1 MCNRNNLQSRG
12 SVGCPP
18 LRSGQ
23 SGHNDEGR
31 AGRDA
36 RQEINTSG
44 NKMQTQQLLQRN
56 WFGACVCVRERV
68 CVCVWLSGWASAC
81 DSACEVHLKSPV
93 EKGELKQIT
102 FSNKVSVQI
111 YLCVVEGGGR
121 VGRWC
126 SSHNQRIIWLSSK
139 AFPRR
144 KQENTGV
151 QLWRGNNAGIFYC
164 EQENK
169 GDVEEEGDMRI

>member
-56 WFGACVCVRERV
+56 WFGACVRERV
-68 CVCVWLSGWASAC
+68 CVCDWVGERVHVIRHVKCISKVLSRRVNWSKL
-81 DSACEVHLKSPV
+81 HF
-93 EKGELKQIT
+93 QT
-102 FSNKVSVQI
+102 RSVFKYI
-111 YLCVVEGGGR
+111 CVLWRGGR